1 MTTQNKINHKN
12 QPFSMCFTS
21 IYLKHIIFYY
31 RQFGNVITSKIQGM
45 IIGKL
50 NKIVQGENFI
60 RSIDLFTY
68 EFIVRFSYSNIN
80 PFSWVGG

>member
-1 MTTQNKINHKN
+1 
-12 QPFSMCFTS
+12 
-21 IYLKHIIFYY
+21 
-31 RQFGNVITSKIQGM
+31 M